1 MTLVAAD
8 IAEQPDLLEHL
19 LTAQRAALS
28 RVADLVATHRSVRL
42 AGIGSSRHVAA
53 YGAACL
59 EVYAGVPTSV
69 LASPGQGVP
78 QPRLGPD
85 DLLLL
90 VSQSG
95 QTPALLH
102 LAAAARS
109 SGTTVVSLTNTPGSP
124 LEELADLALPASAGP
139 EHVVPATKSVTTS
152 MLLLR
157 ALAGPVDPG
166 ASAQL
171 SVALRGLSD
180 ASLPVLFRP
189 LPSVVVSGGFAGQA
203 VADEVALKLA
213 EMVAHV
219 AAAESVVDFLHGP
232 AAVPGPALAFL
243 DEADPN
249 AGAVAT
255 RPGVLTVGPGRDVP
269 LASCGDASLDAIA
282 RVIAGQ
288 CLALQWALA
297 LGIDPDDA
305 RGLQKVTL
313 TA

>member
-1 MTLVAAD
+1 VTLVAAD
-8 IAEQPDLLEHL
+8 IAEQADLLADL
-19 LTAQRAALS
+19 LTTQSAPLSLAAEL
-28 RVADLVATHRSVRL
+28 LATHRTVRL

-59 EVYAGVPTSV
+59 EVYAGVPASL

-85 DLLLL
+85 DLLLV

-95 QTPALLH
+95 QTPALLQ

-124 LEELADLALPASAGP
+124 LEGLADVALPASAGP

-157 ALAGPVDPG
+157 ALAGPVDPD
-166 ASAQL
+166 ALAQL
-171 SVALRGLSD
+171 AVALRSLSD
-180 ASLPVLFRP
+180 TSLPVLFRP
-189 LPSVVVSGGFAGQA
+189 LPSVVVGGGFAGQA

-243 DEADPN
+243 DAADPN
-249 AGAVAT
+249 AEAVAS

-269 LASCGDASLDAIA
+269 VDSCGDASLDAIA
-282 RVIAGQ
+282 RVVAGQ
-288 CLALQWALA
+288 HLALQWALT